1 MRLGLAYFMLTAVLS
16 NVNVQLR
23 CVSQPVLNNHIS
35 WFFPLTN
42 SLSCCS
48 VPLLSKSDI
57 EGLECER
64 VLSAS
69 LFNNNKNHFPFT
81 PLVTFNLLISAY
93 IRWTKQSYR
102 SWSSSTHPACI
113 WDINFPSPELPTHC
127 SNYNLTHFVLLHAE
141 HLLEHLPD
149 IITLP
154 ACLKTLW
161 EIGLINIL

>member
-57 EGLECER
+57 AGIECER

-69 LFNNNKNHFPFT
+69 LFNNNKNPFPFT
-81 PLVTFNLLISAY
+81 PLVTFILFISAY
-93 IRWTKQSYR
+93 IKWTKQSYR

-113 WDINFPSPELPTHC
+113 WDIIFPSPGGVPHVRGQNE
-127 SNYNLTHFVLLHAE
+127 SNYNWSNE
-141 HLLEHLPD
+141 
-149 IITLP
+149 
-154 ACLKTLW
+154 
-161 EIGLINIL
+161 

>member
-1 MRLGLAYFMLTAVLS
+1 MLTAVLS

-57 EGLECER
+57 EGIECER

-69 LFNNNKNHFPFT
+69 LFNNNKNPFPFT
-81 PLVTFNLLISAY
+81 PLVTLPTSNGPNNYTEAEVQVHILHVSETLISLLQNYLLIAP
-93 IRWTKQSYR
+93 IV
-102 SWSSSTHPACI
+102 I
-113 WDINFPSPELPTHC
+113 
-127 SNYNLTHFVLLHAE
+127 
-141 HLLEHLPD
+141 
-149 IITLP
+149 
-154 ACLKTLW
+154 
-161 EIGLINIL
+161 